1 MYVQPNTTIHLIR
14 NVGLDNSYTNTHYFS
29 NVSQQ
34 YSYFVSHAKRTL
46 NNYSYVIPSSN
57 VIRVNIK
64 ADEIYDVNYIAFQNT
79 NFGSKWFY
87 AFVNSIDY
95 VSNDV
100 SDIHFEIDVI
110 QTWLTE
116 YQLKPCF
123 IERQHVAS
131 DKIGDNIVAEPIEI
145 GEYVGNEIE
154 TLYLMAYNIVVAV
167 VDADKDG
174 SMIDNCF
181 SGCYLIA
188 FTTTSAGISN
198 LNTFLKQFVDAP
210 NKISAIYM
218 VPDCSCVAS
227 DNGSV
232 ITSSATVSSVTSA
245 ISGAGSLNGYMP
257 KNNKLFTYPYNYYR
271 VTNGNGGALNIRY
284 EFCNGN
290 PKISY
295 SATATQ
301 PVQLGTRVSN
311 YKNGTTERT
320 DVLITSNFP
329 ICSWLNNTYQNWV
342 ATAAIP
348 SALGNIGSSALSG
361 MLTKGLVGGLVGG
374 AMSMANVLTDGYKA
388 SISADTMQGNASS
401 GGINL
406 SKTFGSIQGTRI
418 TISKEYAKIID
429 DYFTRYGYAIKE
441 IAQPNITSRKSFNYI
456 KTCDCSLTGFMPSD
470 VAKQIADIHNR
481 GITYWHNHEQI
492 GNFLVDNTL

>member
-14 NVGLDNSYTNTHYFS
+14 NVGLDNSYTNTHYFA

-46 NNYSYVIPSSN
+46 NNYSYVIPTSN

-79 NFGSKWFY
+79 NFGTKWFY

-131 DKIGDNIVAEPIEI
+131 DKIGDNIVAEPLEV
-145 GEYVGNEIE
+145 GEYVGNDSE
-154 TLYLMAYNIVVAV
+154 TLYLNNMVCVIAV
-167 VDADKDG
+167 
-174 SMIDNCF
+174 IDNDKQGSLIDNVY
-181 SGCYLIA
+181 SGCYLVA
-188 FTTTSAGISN
+188 YSMTSAGISN
-198 LNTFLKQFVDAP
+198 MNTFLQQFVDKPSQIAG
-210 NKISAIYM
+210 IYM
-218 VPDCSCVAS
+218 VPDCACPAS
-227 DNGSV
+227 DTGTHIDNVLPAVKKPSTINGANK
-232 ITSSATVSSVTSA
+232 ID
-245 ISGAGSLNGYMP
+245 GYVP
-257 KNNKLFTYPYNYYR
+257 RNNKLFTYPYNFYR
-271 VTNGNGGALNIRY
+271 LSNGNGGALNIRY
-284 EFCNGN
+284 EFCDGN
-290 PKISY
+290 PIITY
-295 SATATQ
+295 SATCTQ
-301 PVQLGTRVSN
+301 PVQLGVRVENYKKGSTNRTEVMVTSN
-311 YKNGTTERT
+311 YP
-320 DVLITSNFP
+320 VCAWSN
-329 ICSWLNNTYQNWV
+329 STYQNWV
-342 ATAAIP
+342 GTQAIP
-348 SALGNIGSSALSG
+348 NLLTSVGTGVATGIVNPTAGVISG
-361 MLTKGLVGGLVGG
+361 VMGV
-374 AMSMANVLTDGYKA
+374 SNVLMSGYKA
-388 SISADTMQGNASS
+388 SISADTLQGSVSS
-401 GGINL
+401 GGVNL
-406 SKTFGSIQGTRI
+406 SKSYGSIQGWRMSI
-418 TISKEYAKIID
+418 CAEYAKIID

-456 KTCDCSLTGFMPSD
+456 KTCDCSVTGFMPSD

>member
-29 NVSQQ
+29 SVSQQ

-123 IERQHVAS
+123 IERMHVAS
-131 DKIGDNIVAEPIEI
+131 DKIGDNIVAEPLEV
-145 GEYVGNEIE
+145 GEYVGNDSEV
-154 TLYLMAYNIVVAV
+154 LYLNNMVCVIAV
-167 VDADKDG
+167 
-174 SMIDNCF
+174 IDNDKQGSLIDNVY
-181 SGCYLIA
+181 SGCYLVA
-188 FTTTSAGISN
+188 YDMTSTGISN
-198 LNTFLKQFVDAP
+198 MNAFLQQFVNKP
-210 NKISAIYM
+210 NQIAGIYM
-218 VPDCSCVAS
+218 VPDCACPAS
-227 DNGSV
+227 DVGTHIDNV
-232 ITSSATVSSVTSA
+232 LPARTITSS
-245 ISGAGSLNGYMP
+245 INGANKIDGYTP
-257 KNNKLFTYPYNYYR
+257 RNNKLYTYPYNFYR
-271 VTNGNGGALNIRY
+271 LSNGNGGALNIRY
-284 EFCNGN
+284 EFCEGN
-290 PKISY
+290 PIINY
-295 SATATQ
+295 SATCTQ
-301 PVQLGTRVSN
+301 PVQLGVRVENYKKGSTNRTEVMVTSN
-311 YKNGTTERT
+311 YP
-320 DVLITSNFP
+320 VCAWSN
-329 ICSWLNNTYQNWV
+329 STYQNWV
-342 ATAAIP
+342 GTQAIP
-348 SALGNIGSSALSG
+348 NL
-361 MLTKGLVGGLVGG
+361 LTSVGAGVATGIVNPAAG
-374 AMSMANVLTDGYKA
+374 VITGVMGVSNVLMSGYKA
-388 SISADTMQGNASS
+388 SNSADTLQGSISS
-401 GGINL
+401 GGVNL
-406 SKTFGSIQGTRI
+406 SKSYGSIQGWRM
-418 TISKEYAKIID
+418 SVCKEYAKIID

-456 KTCDCSLTGFMPSD
+456 KTCDCSVTGFMPSD